1 MKLIAKIII
10 ILLFSIFGGFLL
22 MINFFYKKN
31 KELAD
36 KYQIPYPAIIAHRG
50 ISYYAPEETL
60 PAYLLAL
67 EIGEELYLEAD
78 IQRTK
83 DGVLVCFHDDDLKR
97 TTNIAQ
103 VFPNKKDYE
112 IHQLTYEELK
122 QLDLGSWFNQKY
134 PERARK
140 TFEGLKIF
148 TLEELA
154 NIAKTKPNLGLYL
167 ETKSAHKYPGIEKEM
182 ILLLYKKGWINKNEL
197 SIDLQQEVQNLQQEP
212 EVNFF
217 KYKKIIFQSFEIES
231 LKLLKQYAPGIPRVF
246 LVDQEIHKKEG
257 SYQKLIELAKSVDAH
272 LGPSGYMG
280 LPWNQYL
287 ALKNEILVHHYTINQ
302 KSQMKLLFFLGSSGF
317 FTDRSDL
324 ALEYFFSKKYSH
336 ILIEDLFKKIGF

>member
-1 MKLIAKIII
+1 MKEIIKIII
-10 ILLFSIFGGFLL
+10 ILFFSIFGGFLL

-31 KELAD
+31 KELAE
-36 KYQIPYPAIIAHRG
+36 KYQIPYPAIMAHRG
-50 ISYYAPEETL
+50 LSYYAPEETL

-67 EIGEELYLEAD
+67 EIGEDLYLEAD

-83 DGVLVCFHDDDLKR
+83 DGVLVCFHDDNLKR

-103 VFPNKKDYE
+103 VFPDKKDYE

-122 QLDLGSWFNQKY
+122 QLDLGSWFNLKY

-140 TFEGLKIF
+140 TFENLKIF

-167 ETKSAHKYPGIEKEM
+167 ETKSAHKFPGIEKEM

-197 SIDLQQEVQNLQQEP
+197 SLELQEEVQNLPQEP
-212 EVNFF
+212 EVNFS
-217 KYKKIIFQSFEIES
+217 KYKKVIFQSFEIES
-231 LKLLKQYAPGIPRVF
+231 LRLLKQYAPGIPRVY
-246 LVDQEIHKKEG
+246 LVDEEMQEKEG
-257 SYQKLIELAKSVDAH
+257 SYRKLIELAKSVDAH

-302 KSQMKLLFFLGSSGF
+302 KNQMRILYFFGSAGI
-317 FTDRSDL
+317 FTDRSEL
-324 ALEYFFSKKYSH
+324 ALEYFLPQKYNS
-336 ILIEDLFKKIGF
+336 ISIENLFKKIGF